1 VIGTGEGLRRL
12 RRGRAHGRWSVAD
25 MAGVVEAVL
34 RSRDDRAWS
43 AEDVLDRLAFGRPAG
58 GPALSSVR
66 EALRLLADEGR
77 AERIDVWGLRGW
89 GNTTHA
95 WRAAGAAQMSLG
107 VAA

>member
-1 VIGTGEGLRRL
+1 
-12 RRGRAHGRWSVAD
+12 
-25 MAGVVEAVL
+25 
-34 RSRDDRAWS
+34 
-43 AEDVLDRLAFGRPAG
+43 
-58 GPALSSVR
+58 VR